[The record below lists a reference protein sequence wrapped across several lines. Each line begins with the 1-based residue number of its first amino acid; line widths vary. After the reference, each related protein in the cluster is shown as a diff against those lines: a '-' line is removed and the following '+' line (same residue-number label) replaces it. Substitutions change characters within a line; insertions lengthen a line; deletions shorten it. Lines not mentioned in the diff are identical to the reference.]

1 MLIQQTIIHPVLPL
15 SLNVPTVLVIPTSE
29 QTFADRVRIMLS
41 DAPSVITRFVDYL
54 LCATCKLIY
63 PFFLFW
69 NFFLILK
76 TFIYFITC
84 FVSIFF
90 FVITKLGVDTEVT
103 STISKHGSPDRPFV
117 QPVAGVF
124 VLSIHCRPPPPLN
137 WNIQHQPL
145 GDR

>member
-1 MLIQQTIIHPVLPL
+1 MWLLIQQTIIHPVLPL
-15 SLNVPTVLVIPTSE
+15 SLNVPTVLVIPTLE

-41 DAPSVITRFVDYL
+41 DAPSVITLFVDYL
-54 LCATCKLIY
+54 RCATCKLLCSSG
-63 PFFLFW
+63 FFLK
-69 NFFLILK
+69 FFILK
-76 TFIYFITC
+76 IFISFITC
-84 FVSIFF
+84 FVSIL

-124 VLSIHCRPPPPLN
+124 VLLIHCRPPPPHN